1 MFSSE
6 GIAMK
11 LQSVLAAVVIS
22 ASAAAPVACE
32 EAEPAGASDDGLL
45 PGGGAGKADDGSELS
60 ILGDNFTTRLGELP
74 VTIEERDP
82 MRDSDSLPDLS
93 HAAELY
99 DATFETGGA
108 MAEWL
113 RTSGITEDDVFRAAM
128 FVSAHET
135 EVRDDDASING
146 VDWTADDLRAAYALA
161 WLEADE
167 SLRVPVG
174 DGEEDLNAALFHIV
188 FTQLLD
194 QGNTVVSGRSDGAGA
209 VYDGFEILG
218 RRSGGDRPVG
228 PEEISRH
235 EAESI
240 LRQDVVDAD
249 AYHFVFA
256 SITTTRGFASESYVL
271 ATNAD
276 EEIIAG
282 WWTPPNDA
290 FPPIRPSRLWIA
302 PQRPEASGPMSF
314 EKLDTV
320 RDGFNGEVPVAI
332 GDTYEFVGEP
342 VAFTE
347 NKFFCAKVGMLI
359 EDRFQVGDITVRA
372 EFSPAEGENWDHE
385 LQVRLAHSPPGNG
398 PSLSRLAGDE
408 SDLRDHTEQ
417 TGEWTTSDFNFEG
430 SDSASSKW
438 ELRVC
443 DMRRSSGDR
452 DVVTGFV
459 DAFSIEFHAP

>member
-1 MFSSE
+1 
-6 GIAMK
+6 MK
-11 LQSVLAAVVIS
+11 LHSVFAALVVS
-22 ASAAAPVACE
+22 VTVVLPPGCDD
-32 EAEPAGASDDGLL
+32 AEPSGSADDGLL
-45 PGGGAGKADDGSELS
+45 PEGGDGKADDGSELS
-60 ILGDNFTTRLGELP
+60 ILGEDFTTRIGELP
-74 VTIEERDP
+74 VTIDERSP
-82 MRDSDSLPDLS
+82 MRDSDSLPDLTR
-93 HAAELY
+93 AAELY
-99 DATFETGGA
+99 DETFETNGV
-108 MAEWL
+108 MAQWL
-113 RTSGITEDDVFRAAM
+113 RDSGMTEDDVFRAAM

-135 EVRDDDASING
+135 EVRDDEATING
-146 VDWTADDLRAAYALA
+146 VQWDADDLRAAYALA

-188 FTQLLD
+188 FTQLLA

-209 VYDGFEILG
+209 VYDGFEIQG
-218 RRSGGDRPVG
+218 RRSGAERPVG
-228 PEEISRH
+228 PEKISRDTA
-235 EAESI
+235 EAI
-240 LRQDVVDAD
+240 LRQDVVDAA

-271 ATNAD
+271 ATNED

-302 PQRPEASGPMSF
+302 PQRPKASGPMSF
-314 EKLDTV
+314 EKLDAV
-320 RDGFNGEVPVAI
+320 RDAFNGEVPVAI

-347 NKFFCAKVGMLI
+347 NKFFCAEVAMRI

-372 EFSPAEGENWDHE
+372 DFSPVEGEDWDHE

-398 PSLSRLAGDE
+398 LSLSRLAGDE
-408 SDLRDHTEQ
+408 SDLPEHTERS
-417 TGEWTTSDFNFEG
+417 GEWKTSDFNFEG
-430 SDSASSKW
+430 SDSASSPW

-443 DMRRSSGDR
+443 DMSRSSGDR
-452 DVVTGFV
+452 DLVTGFV
-459 DAFSIEFHAP
+459 NSFSIEFHAP